1 MRVFLD
7 ASAAAKASR
16 TGVGHYVARLAEA
29 LLRADPALRL
39 TLGVR
44 LGRFSRRAHVY
55 VPPEADRAR
64 APRRWFASFAPGLAS
79 AGHDVVHGPD
89 ARVVGG
95 RGRQVVTVHDL
106 FSLKSTR
113 WADAGFRARKHARYA
128 ELARRADVILT
139 PSRASAHDVT
149 ALLGVPADR
158 VRVTPLGVDPS
169 FSPIG
174 PAARAPVLARLGVH
188 PPYLLFVGLAQPRKN
203 LEAVTEVFRRL
214 SARRDDL
221 RLVLAGPDGYPPGR
235 LDQLV
240 RATAAD
246 ARVHLL
252 GYVPATDLP
261 ALYAG
266 ATALLFPSHDEGFG
280 LPALEAMACGCP
292 AVVSTAGALPEVVG
306 DDGLLAAPDAHDA
319 LEAHVAR
326 MLFDPEARRLEVAR
340 GLARAAA
347 FTWDATARA
356 TLSAYADGTPR
367 AASTQT
373 ASRT

>member
-7 ASAAAKASR
+7 ASAAAKAAR
-16 TGVGHYVARLAEA
+16 TGVGHYVAQLSEA
-29 LLRADPALRL
+29 LLRVEPSLRV

-44 LGRFSRRAHVY
+44 LGRLSRRAY
-55 VPPEADRAR
+55 VLRPPEAARDRAR
-64 APRRWFASFAPGLAS
+64 VRWFLSFAPGLAS

-158 VRVTPLGVDPS
+158 VRVTPLGVDSS
-169 FSPIG
+169 FSPVG
-174 PAARAPVLARLGVH
+174 PDAAAPVLARHGVR

-214 SARRDDL
+214 AARHDDL

-235 LDQLV
+235 LHQLV
-240 RATAAD
+240 QATEAA
-246 ARVHLL
+246 ARVRLL
-252 GYVPATDLP
+252 GYVPLTDLP

-266 ATALLFPSHDEGFG
+266 AAALLFPSHDEGFG

-306 DDGLLAAPDAHDA
+306 DGGLVAAPDAHDA
-319 LEAHVAR
+319 LEDHVAR
-326 MLFDPEARRLEVAR
+326 MLDDAGARALEVAR
-340 GLARAAA
+340 GRARAAA
-347 FTWDATARA
+347 FTWDATATA
-356 TLSAYADGTPR
+356 TLAAYRG
-367 AASTQT
+367 
-373 ASRT
+373 